1 MDCKQLATLTQL
13 CTILLHFATT
23 IMGRII
29 FSILCLAGCLL
40 ATFAINEELVAK
52 LDASASTTKK
62 SIDDIFNEWQIDK
75 YPNFLKSCFM
85 SKMSWELMKL
95 KFQKKILTAL
105 SKPAEKTKFVISFT
119 GRYAV

>member
-1 MDCKQLATLTQL
+1 
-13 CTILLHFATT
+13 
-23 IMGRII
+23 MGRILCV
-29 FSILCLAGCLL
+29 ILCLAGCLL
-40 ATFAINEELVAK
+40 ASHAINEELLAK

-95 KFQKKILTAL
+95 KFQKKILAAL
-105 SKPAEKTKFVISFT
+105 SKPGEKTKFVISFT
-119 GRYAV
+119 GRYDSLIGLKPPTFSYKQ